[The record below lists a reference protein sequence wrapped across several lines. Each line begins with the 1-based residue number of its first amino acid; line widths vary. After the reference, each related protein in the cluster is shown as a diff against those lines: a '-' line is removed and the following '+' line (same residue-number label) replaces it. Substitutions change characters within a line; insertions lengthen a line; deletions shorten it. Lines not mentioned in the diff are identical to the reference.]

1 MLASNWATL
10 AHLEAMLG
18 DVGAKMAD
26 KIGKMAIKSAK
37 IADKIGKKAIKS
49 AKMSQD
55 GETCWQCSAP
65 ARGLPHQPRRAG
77 GRGGGSKA

>member
-37 IADKIGKKAIKS
+37 
-49 AKMSQD
+49 MSQD

-65 ARGLPHQPRRAG
+65 ARAWQCKAAGAG
-77 GRGGGSKA
+77 GSGGGSKT